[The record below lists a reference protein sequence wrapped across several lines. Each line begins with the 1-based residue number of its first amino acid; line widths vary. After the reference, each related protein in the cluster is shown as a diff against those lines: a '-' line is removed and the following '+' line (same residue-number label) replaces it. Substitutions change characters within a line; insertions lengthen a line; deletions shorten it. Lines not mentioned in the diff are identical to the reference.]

1 MKPIKKSR
9 KRKARKLREGKGT
22 QGNTDGSEST
32 HLMEWGEDKNKKGKK
47 VYTVNPTIAPTG
59 KGGKYEPQSYDQ
71 AKERGEVFEFKGQR
85 KAEKF
90 SHGSWKQGKDKRDAM
105 KDFRQMKR
113 LLRIKDKAEAAFDAG
128 NIEKAKELAAKAN
141 KIEKL
146 QMKEREGK
154 K

>member
-59 KGGKYEPQSYDQ
+59 KLRSFLTAAGS
-71 AKERGEVFEFKGQR
+71 KERISV
-85 KAEKF
+85 
-90 SHGSWKQGKDKRDAM
+90 M
-105 KDFRQMKR
+105 P
-113 LLRIKDKAEAAFDAG
+113 
-128 NIEKAKELAAKAN
+128 
-141 KIEKL
+141 
-146 QMKEREGK
+146 
-154 K
+154 

>member
-1 MKPIKKSR
+1 
-9 KRKARKLREGKGT
+9 
-22 QGNTDGSEST
+22 
-32 HLMEWGEDKNKKGKK
+32 
-47 VYTVNPTIAPTG
+47 
-59 KGGKYEPQSYDQ
+59 
-71 AKERGEVFEFKGQR
+71 
-85 KAEKF
+85 
-90 SHGSWKQGKDKRDAM
+90 M

>member
-1 MKPIKKSR
+1 MKPIKTGR

-59 KGGKYEPQSYDQ
+59 EKGEYEPQSYKQ
-71 AKERGEVFEFKGQR
+71 AKERGEVFGFKRQR

-90 SHGSWKQGKDKRDAM
+90 AHGSWKKGKDKRDAM
-105 KDFRQMKR
+105 KDFRQMMKKR
-113 LLRIKDKAEAAFDAG
+113 KDEED
-128 NIEKAKELAAKAN
+128 
-141 KIEKL
+141 
-146 QMKEREGK
+146 EGK
-154 K
+154 IKVVKHKRRPTKRKKTRKG